1 MLLLLIHGPSVQ
13 YQGVK
18 IQTVTVAPTLRQGKP
33 TRPLVRLSKRTTPL
47 RKSATSATKGATNSA
62 AYGHFYSPSISHS
75 PDICSKVGT
84 LSLDYEATVPESVG
98 PLYLEDTKTL
108 RPKAGTSE

>member
-1 MLLLLIHGPSVQ
+1 MLLSLIPGPSVQ
-13 YQGVK
+13 YKGVK

-33 TRPLVRLSKRTTPL
+33 TRPLVRLSRRTTPL
-47 RKSATSATKGATNSA
+47 WKSATRRPKGATNGA

-75 PDICSKVGT
+75 PDVCSKVST

-98 PLYLEDTKTL
+98 PLYLEDTRTL